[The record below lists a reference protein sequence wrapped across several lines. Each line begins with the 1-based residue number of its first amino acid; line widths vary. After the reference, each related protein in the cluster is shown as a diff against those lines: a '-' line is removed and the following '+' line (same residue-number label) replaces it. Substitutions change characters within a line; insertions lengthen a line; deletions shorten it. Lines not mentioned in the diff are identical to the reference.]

1 MAPARSR
8 SSHPKGALSGHVL
21 RLGVD
26 LGTGKIQIDGQH
38 LQGVATVDRAEIT
51 PICLKDDQTARIE
64 QTAILPETGDVI
76 YGTVDVEEAIAANP
90 ALQDKVL
97 ELWKLSLHPEFQ
109 DLDEVVHV
117 LETLYA
123 QKDRGA
129 VQDFMQ
135 EQLKCILRDIRN
147 FYKMNNLNA
156 GKGAAY
162 WDSIPLEL
170 QISVPAMWGD
180 DQRGLVRNAAV
191 NAIGEAREG
200 TQPSKV
206 ELREEPLCVATVY
219 MLSLVKS
226 KSIKEGECLLLIDC
240 GKGTL
245 DIATVKLIRAPSRKA
260 TMQLQRIGPC
270 SGNGAGSH
278 RVNTLAWR
286 WLLSGECEE
295 VRKLDERCAQL
306 GTTRREFLRQFSK
319 EIDRIKKDIHNTRY
333 GFSVTIHSSHGQV
346 GPGLLP
352 RLTIDLPRHLIMSWH
367 RVWTDSATELTEEHL
382 DVQGNEKFRC
392 ASLTGGGSLSTI
404 FRKAMKAVLSQA
416 PYNIEISTSTAC
428 ISPCS
433 QGALLQ
439 HYFQLD
445 RLPALANFYLA
456 RTEEYEAAL
465 HKGIATKQSE
475 YKSGTKVLH
484 ERLKRIMRYEHG
496 RFSGGDMVPMIFLVE
511 SDKEYGIRIHIDLYY
526 SEEDF
531 KEHSALRDED
541 GTLRHGIRGYPLVSI
556 DIDDLA
562 DRGFTEMRGGRTGKK
577 HFELRT
583 FVQMVGSND
592 KLDIIVY
599 AMKPDFRYPSEPSGK
614 PFAKEHVLFT
624 TPPKEVW
631 NKSQS
636 HFIRTITGTP
646 TQTSGVKRKA
656 EALNDSSR
664 TTTPRKSRNSGF
676 SYYEGTP

>member
-8 SSHPKGALSGHVL
+8 SRHPKGALSGHVL
-21 RLGVD
+21 RLGID

-38 LQGVATVDRAEIT
+38 LQGAAAVDRAEIT

-64 QTAILPETGDVI
+64 QTAILPEIGDVI

-156 GKGAAY
+156 GKDAAY

-180 DQRGLVRNAAV
+180 DQRGLVRNDAV

-278 RVNTLAWR
+278 TVNTLAWK

-367 RVWTDSATELTEEHL
+367 QAWTDSATQVVKEHL
-382 DVQGNEKFRC
+382 DAQIENFRC
-392 ASLTGGGSLSTI
+392 ASLTGGGCLSTI
-404 FRKAMKAVLSQA
+404 FRKAMKAVLNQA

-439 HYFQLD
+439 HYFQEDQLA
-445 RLPALANFYLA
+445 ALANFYLA
-456 RTEEYEAAL
+456 MTEEYKAAL
-465 HKGIATKQSE
+465 HKGVATKQSE
-475 YKSGTKVLH
+475 YKSGTKVVH

-496 RFSGGDMVPMIFLVE
+496 RFSGEDKVPIMFLVE

-541 GTLRHGIRGYPLVSI
+541 GTLRHGIRSYPLVSI

-562 DRGFTEMRGGRTGKK
+562 DRGFTEMKGGKTGKK

-583 FVQMVGSND
+583 FVQMVGNND
-592 KLDIIVY
+592 KLDITVY
-599 AMKPDFRYPSEPSGK
+599 AMKPGFQYLSESSGK
-614 PFAKEHVLFT
+614 AFAKEHVLST
-624 TPPKEVW
+624 HTKEVW
-631 NKSQS
+631 NKSSS
-636 HFIRTITGTP
+636 HFVRS
-646 TQTSGVKRKA
+646 QTLGVKRKA
-656 EALNDSSR
+656 NALNDSSR
-664 TTTPRKSRNSGF
+664 TATPRKSRNSGVN
-676 SYYEGTP
+676 YYEGTP